1 MAGSS
6 DTYSIFTRNWPGPGS
21 GMGPSSIENTSR
33 VSGPGAGRRA
43 SFTWRLASD
52 IAFSP
57 IVVAQGSGLSTFLAD
72 LVLHNACF
80 VFVVRKVSAEVFS
93 VSSNRGDHAEPLGRA
108 CAAVR
113 GAHHHGH
120 PISICCGHVARHHA
134 RIRYRDRKSVV

>member
-80 VFVVRKVSAEVFS
+80 VFVERKVSAEVIS
-93 VSSNRGDHAEPLGRA
+93 VSSSRGAIMQKRWGVLA
-108 CAAVR
+108 LLFAVR
-113 GAHHHGH
+113 TTMAVQFQ
-120 PISICCGHVARHHA
+120 SIA
-134 RIRYRDRKSVV
+134 SMS